1 MRMWGAGFGF
11 AAMRAVTRDKK
22 PVSIPFVSIPEVERD
37 TFSAAPISRRMF
49 GRDRFAAS

>member
-11 AAMRAVTRDKK
+11 AAVRAVTRDKK
-22 PVSIPFVSIPEVERD
+22 PVSIPFLKWNGIP
-37 TFSAAPISRRMF
+37 SAMCRFTTHLF